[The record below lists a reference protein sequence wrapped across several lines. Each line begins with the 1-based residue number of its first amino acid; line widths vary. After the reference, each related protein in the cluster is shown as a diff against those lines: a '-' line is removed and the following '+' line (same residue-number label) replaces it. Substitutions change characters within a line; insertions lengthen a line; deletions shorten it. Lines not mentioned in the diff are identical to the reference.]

1 MTRLAATV
9 ILLMLASNA
18 ARAESENCRRSRE
31 YLLGNLGGDLM
42 LPPQSY
48 NELFKICSAAAV
60 MSNVRDAYI
69 LRDGGIAVVP
79 KQDGIAATAATLAQ
93 FCDNY
98 PRATLRFVTRKEMQS
113 TKSIVGIVQLSSG
126 SSTPCKNI
134 KGLSQGGKGTHFSAN
149 NPARSWICDGGR
161 TRART
166 WDPMIKS
173 HLLYQL
179 SYAPGTG
186 PERPSQEGVV

>member
-1 MTRLAATV
+1 MTRLVA
-9 ILLMLASNA
+9 IIIFLMLGSA

-31 YLLGNLGGDLM
+31 YLLGNLSGDLT

-48 NELFKICSAAAV
+48 NDLFKICSAAAV

-126 SSTPCKNI
+126 SSTPCKKI
-134 KGLSQGGKGTHFSAN
+134 KGLSQGGMVLVS
-149 NPARSWICDGGR
+149 
-161 TRART
+161 ART
-166 WDPMIKS
+166 NRPDQGLRWWAHQGS
-173 HLLYQL
+173 NL
-179 SYAPGTG
+179 G
-186 PERPSQEGVV
+186 PDD